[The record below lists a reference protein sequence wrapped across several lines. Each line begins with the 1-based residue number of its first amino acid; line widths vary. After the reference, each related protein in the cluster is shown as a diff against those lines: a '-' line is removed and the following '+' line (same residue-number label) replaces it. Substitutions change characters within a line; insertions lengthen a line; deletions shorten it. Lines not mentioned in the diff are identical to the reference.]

1 MLTTK
6 TVNYKT
12 IGNLK
17 KSKTDSIIIFYKIL
31 GIASLNFQ
39 ARLKLSEYYINI
51 CFIFLDK
58 KSTNSITHKTNNTS
72 QIPLHSVEC

>member
-1 MLTTK
+1 M
-6 TVNYKT
+6 
-12 IGNLK
+12 
-17 KSKTDSIIIFYKIL
+17 L
-31 GIASLNFQ
+31 GIASLNLQ

-58 KSTNSITHKTNNTS
+58 KSTNSIIPKTNNTS